1 MITEQ
6 QVREVFALIAET
18 RKRWIK
24 ETDYGYRDRFV
35 YLDCHALVFTDGYSE
50 SSEDWGHMR
59 LGTLFDHDTLAAPYI
74 KAKREGE
81 EQAERRRGE
90 MRRQQYEQLRQ
101 EFGEA

>member
-6 QVREVFALIAET
+6 QVREVFELITET

-24 ETDYGYRDRFV
+24 ECGGRNYEFV
-35 YLDCHALVFTDGYSE
+35 KLDGHALVFTDGYTE

-59 LGTLFDHDTLAAPYI
+59 LGTLFDYDTLAAPYI

-81 EQAERRRGE
+81 EQAERRRVE
-90 MRRQQYEQLRQ
+90 MRRQQYEQLRK
-101 EFGEA
+101 EFGA

>member
-18 RKRWIK
+18 RRRWIK

-50 SSEDWGHMR
+50 SEDDWEYMR
-59 LGTLFDHDTLAAPYI
+59 LAALFDYDAIAAPYI
-74 KAKREGE
+74 KAKREGDE
-81 EQAERRRGE
+81 RAERQREETRRK
-90 MRRQQYEQLRQ
+90 QYEQLRQ